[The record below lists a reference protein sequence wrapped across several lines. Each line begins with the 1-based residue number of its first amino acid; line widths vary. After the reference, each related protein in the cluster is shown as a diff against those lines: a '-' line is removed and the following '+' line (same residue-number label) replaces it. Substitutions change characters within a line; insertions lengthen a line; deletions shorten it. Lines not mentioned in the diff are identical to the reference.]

1 LLLAIVLL
9 SLLVLVLP
17 SSSAR
22 AETKVDFPDANIR
35 ATIGQAINKPTG
47 DIYQSD
53 LADVS
58 SLTAENKDVSD
69 LLGLKYCTSLTS
81 LDLGGNQ
88 IGNISS
94 LSSLSDLSELGSLL
108 DQLFNISS
116 PSGLSDLSG
125 LGSLLNQP
133 GNISSPSSLS
143 DLSGLDSLL
152 DQIIN
157 ISSPSGLSDLSGLG
171 SLLDQIVN
179 ISSPSGLSDLSGLG
193 SLLDQPINIPSLS
206 SLSDL
211 SGLNLSRNQISD
223 ISPTSTPA
231 SAGKKNIWLI
241 VGPIAMVTVIA
252 LLVDRF
258 LTLRGMTAPVPPT
271 PTIGQNEVKVE
282 D

>member
-1 LLLAIVLL
+1 MSNKRVSTTVHVLLLAIVLL

-69 LLGLKYCTSLTS
+69 LLGLKHCTSLTS

-133 GNISSPSSLS
+133 GNISS
-143 DLSGLDSLL
+143 
-152 DQIIN
+152 
-157 ISSPSGLSDLSGLG
+157 ISSLSDLSGLG

-179 ISSPSGLSDLSGLG
+179 ISSPSGLSDLSGL
-193 SLLDQPINIPSLS
+193 
-206 SLSDL
+206 
-211 SGLNLSRNQISD
+211 NLSRNQISD
-223 ISPTSTPA
+223 ISPTSTTAP
-231 SAGKKNIWLI
+231 AGKKNIWLI

-258 LTLRGMTAPVPPT
+258 LTLRGRKAPVPPT

>member
-1 LLLAIVLL
+1 MSNRRVSTTVDVLLLAIVLL

-17 SSSAR
+17 SASAR

-69 LLGLKYCTSLTS
+69 LSGLKYCTSLTS
-81 LDLGGNQ
+81 LDLSGNQ

-94 LSSLSDLSELGSLL
+94 LS
-108 DQLFNISS
+108 
-116 PSGLSDLSG
+116 GLSDLSG
-125 LGSLLNQP
+125 LGSMLNQT
-133 GNISSPSSLS
+133 GNIS
-143 DLSGLDSLL
+143 
-152 DQIIN
+152 
-157 ISSPSGLSDLSGLG
+157 
-171 SLLDQIVN
+171 
-179 ISSPSGLSDLSGLG
+179 
-193 SLLDQPINIPSLS
+193 SLS

-223 ISPTSTPA
+223 ISPRSTPA
-231 SAGKKNIWLI
+231 PAGKKNIWLI

-258 LTLRGMTAPVPPT
+258 LTLRGRKPPVPPT
-271 PTIGQNEVKVE
+271 PTTGPK
-282 D
+282 

>member
-1 LLLAIVLL
+1 MSNKRVSTTVHVLLLAIVLL

-17 SSSAR
+17 NSSAR

-35 ATIGQAINKPTG
+35 ATIVQAINKPTG

-69 LLGLKYCTSLTS
+69 LSGLKYCTSLTS

-94 LSSLSDLSELGSLL
+94 L
-108 DQLFNISS
+108 
-116 PSGLSDLSG
+116 
-125 LGSLLNQP
+125 
-133 GNISSPSSLS
+133 SSLS

-171 SLLDQIVN
+171 SLLNQPGN
-179 ISSPSGLSDLSGLG
+179 ISSISSLSDLSGLG
-193 SLLDQPINIPSLS
+193 SLLDQIVNIS
-206 SLSDL
+206 SSSGLSDL

-223 ISPTSTPA
+223 RSPTSTPA
-231 SAGKKNIWLI
+231 PAGKKNIWLI

-258 LTLRGMTAPVPPT
+258 LTLRGRKAPVPPT
-271 PTIGQNEVKVE
+271 PTIGQNEVDDVE
-282 D
+282 SRE

>member
-1 LLLAIVLL
+1 MSNKRVSTAVHVLLLEIVLL
-9 SLLVLVLP
+9 SLFVLVLP

-22 AETKVDFPDANIR
+22 AETKVDFPDANIL

-58 SLTAENKDVSD
+58 SLTAENRDCSD
-69 LLGLKYCTSLTS
+69 LSGLKYCTSLTS
-81 LDLGGNQ
+81 ADLGGNQ

-125 LGSLLNQP
+125 LVSLLNQL
-133 GNISSPSSLS
+133 GNISSPS
-143 DLSGLDSLL
+143 G
-152 DQIIN
+152 I
-157 ISSPSGLSDLSGLG
+157 SDLSGLG
-171 SLLDQIVN
+171 SMLNQTGNISSLSSLSDLSELGSLLDQLFN

-193 SLLDQPINIPSLS
+193 SLLDQPINVPSIS

-231 SAGKKNIWLI
+231 PAGKKNIWLI
-241 VGPIAMVTVIA
+241 VGPIAIVTVIA
-252 LLVDRF
+252 ILVDQF
-258 LTLRGMTAPVPPT
+258 LTLRGRKARCR
-271 PTIGQNEVKVE
+271 
-282 D
+282 